1 MKNIPHHL
9 VSMLYLIGSS
19 QGNISIVAGKT
30 PRNERFKIV
39 KSYMPK
45 HMRFVQETGPFRTNF
60 HFSKRHFLTVL
71 EALHQ
76 NQYPVKIEE
85 MVGIPMAFMFDAYA
99 IPTSFEQDLN
109 LEVLFDTL
117 FGSKGEMKFRIIRTR
132 YGDFSL
138 TFNGCFFQ
146 EIEFPRYKIMEILQG
161 LNSNKTQREISSL
174 AIKLGEDSSSDDYAS
189 DESESD
195 DSASESETE

>member
-1 MKNIPHHL
+1 MFKGKPIPKHL
-9 VSMLYLIGSS
+9 RKMCDLNGSS
-19 QGNISIVAGKT
+19 QGNISILAGKT
-30 PRNERFKIV
+30 PRGKRFDIV
-39 KSYMPK
+39 KSYIPK
-45 HMRFVQETGPFRTNF
+45 HMRFVQETGPFMINF
-60 HFSKRHFLTVL
+60 YFHECHFLAVL

-76 NQYPVKIEE
+76 NEYPDNIKE
-85 MVGIPMAFMFDAYA
+85 MVGIPIAFIFDAYA

-109 LEVLFDTL
+109 LELRFDTL
-117 FGSKGEMKFRIIRTR
+117 FGSKGEMKFKIRRTH

-138 TFNGCFFQ
+138 TMNGCFERIDFA
-146 EIEFPRYKIMEILQG
+146 RYKIIEILQG

-189 DESESD
+189 ESD